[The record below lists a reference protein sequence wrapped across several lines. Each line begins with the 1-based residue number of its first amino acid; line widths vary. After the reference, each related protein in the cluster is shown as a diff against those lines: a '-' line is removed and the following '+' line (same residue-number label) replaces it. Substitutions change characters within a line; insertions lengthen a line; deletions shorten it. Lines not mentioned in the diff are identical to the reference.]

1 MTSDNPFVE
10 LTWRGQRV
18 GRVKLDAP
26 TAGAP
31 GFLYHEAPLPVG
43 AVLEVAVEGGT
54 GAKRVRVVGVV
65 EQEGG
70 RDGQPPPPPG
80 MKVVWVEP
88 AVPPPIPA
96 DVAAGPA
103 EVAVAGVVAVAEAA
117 PEEVKAETTDPTAGT
132 DPTAA
137 KPKRT
142 RRKPTTG
149 DPRPP
154 RLGGKGSKKKT

>member
-1 MTSDNPFVE
+1 MTSENPFVE

-26 TAGAP
+26 SAGAP
-31 GFLYHEAPLPVG
+31 GFLYYEAPLPVG
-43 AVLEVAVEGGT
+43 AVLEVAPEGGV
-54 GAKRVRVVGVV
+54 AKRVRVVGVV

-88 AVPPPIPA
+88 VAPPPIPA
-96 DVAAGPA
+96 D
-103 EVAVAGVVAVAEAA
+103 AA
-117 PEEVKAETTDPTAGT
+117 PAAPVEPVSAAETTDPIAVADGAE
-132 DPTAA
+132 PA

-142 RRKPTTG
+142 RRKPSTG